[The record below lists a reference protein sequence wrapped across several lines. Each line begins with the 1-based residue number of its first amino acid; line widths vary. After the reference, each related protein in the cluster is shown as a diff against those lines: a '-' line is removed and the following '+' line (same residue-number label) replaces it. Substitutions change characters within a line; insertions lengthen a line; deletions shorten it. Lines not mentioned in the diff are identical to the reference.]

1 MHRNR
6 ILTLA
11 TALLFPVAALAC
23 GGGEQAGSQEQAGG
37 EQAAQQE
44 TAGEQAGMEQQGEL
58 TMPDWISVDE
68 ENQTA
73 TLEIIAAKTSDNMN
87 GWNFNGYYGGN
98 ATIVVPEGYEITIDF
113 QNNDQV
119 NPHSLGIDEQVGGY
133 PANFSEVTPAF
144 EGAVTEGANEMGTST
159 QPGQSETITFTAGEA
174 GEYAMVCYVPA
185 HANQGM
191 WIHFHVSAEG
201 EAGFRTS
208 QGS

>member
-11 TALLFPVAALAC
+11 TAALLPVALFAC
-23 GGGEQAGSQEQAGG
+23 GGGDQGGQASGDQSAEQQSGG
-37 EQAAQQE
+37 DQAAQQSD
-44 TAGEQAGMEQQGEL
+44 GQMGQL
-58 TMPDWISVDE
+58 TMPDWMTVNESDSTVTME
-68 ENQTA
+68 VV
-73 TLEIIAAKTSDNMN
+73 AAKTSDNMN

-98 ATIVVPEGYEITIDF
+98 ATIVVPQGYEITIEF
-113 QNNDQV
+113 QNDDQV

-144 EGAVTEGANEMGTST
+144 EGAVTEGATQMGTST
-159 QPGQSETITFTAGEA
+159 QPGQSETITFTASEA

-191 WIHFHVSAEG
+191 WIGFDVSADG
-201 EAGFRTS
+201 EAGVRT
-208 QGS
+208 QG

>member
-11 TALLFPVAALAC
+11 TTALLPLALLAC
-23 GGGEQAGSQEQAGG
+23 GGGD
-37 EQAAQQE
+37 QAAQQQD
-44 TAGEQAGMEQQGEL
+44 GQAGQQQSGQQSAQQQAAGEL

-68 ENQTA
+68 ANETA
-73 TLEIIAAKTSDNMN
+73 TLEVVAAETSENMN

-98 ATIVVPEGYEITIDF
+98 ATVVVPEGYEITINF
-113 QNNDQV
+113 ENADQV
-119 NPHSLGIDEQVGGY
+119 NPHSLGIDDQVGDY

-144 EGAVTEGANEMGTST
+144 EGAVTEGATEMSSST
-159 QPGQSETITFTAGEA
+159 QPGQSETITFTADEA

-201 EAGFRTS
+201 EAGLRTG
-208 QGS
+208 QGG